1 MFALF
6 IPKHFE
12 NAITSPKEDVLLS
25 YLIQILLKSVET
37 IGIRDLKF

>member
-6 IPKHFE
+6 IPKLFE
-12 NAITSPKEDVLLS
+12 NAIASPKADVLLS

-37 IGIRDLKF
+37 IDTSDLKF